1 MKLTL
6 KNGTVIDVMDVE
18 ESYYPRNTQG
28 VVLNLHMN
36 SDESIEDIRDTFVPE
51 ALECLTVGE
60 GDDAKTI
67 LGYTRVDSIR
77 KSYSGDMEYNTVVDL
92 VKGG

>member
-28 VVLNLHMN
+28 VVLNIRMN
-36 SDESIEDIRDTFVPE
+36 SDESIEGIRDTFVPE

-60 GDDAKTI
+60 GADAKTI

-77 KSYSGDMEYNTVVDL
+77 KSYGGEAGYNTVVDL
-92 VKGG
+92 VKEV

>member
-6 KNGTVIDVMDVE
+6 KNGTVIDVTDVE

-36 SDESIEDIRDTFVPE
+36 SDESIEDLRDTFVPE

-60 GDDAKTI
+60 GETLRLSWGI
-67 LGYTRVDSIR
+67 PGLLR
-77 KSYSGDMEYNTVVDL
+77 
-92 VKGG
+92 

>member
-6 KNGTVIDVMDVE
+6 KNGTVIDVTDVE

-28 VVLNLHMN
+28 VVLNIRMN
-36 SDESIEDIRDTFVPE
+36 SDESIEGIRDTFVPE

-77 KSYSGDMEYNTVVDL
+77 KSYGGEAVYNTVVDL
-92 VKGG
+92 VKGS